1 MQLKYRKWR
10 GACNVIHGLTLTAAL
25 STWWGTLHSSVKQAG
40 KCVWGSASPSDGTRW
55 IACRPGF
62 FLPVR
67 VLSRLFRRL
76 FLQNL
81 EDAFEAGKL
90 RFFGKLAGMAESTA
104 FATGLDQLRR
114 TFALFAPRRFATSN
128 PQRLSKEKRVTRD
141 SGILAAS

>member
-10 GACNVIHGLTLTAAL
+10 GACNGIHGLTLTAAL

-40 KCVWGSASPSDGTRW
+40 KCVWGSASPSGGTRW
-55 IACRPGF
+55 IACRPSF

-81 EDAFEAGKL
+81 QDALEAGEL
-90 RFFGKLAGMAESTA
+90 RFFGKLAGMAKPTA

-114 TFALFAPRRFATSN
+114 IEWVVYAKPPFGGPE
-128 PQRLSKEKRVTRD
+128 QV
-141 SGILAAS
+141 LAYLGR

>member
-10 GACNVIHGLTLTAAL
+10 GACNGIHGLTLTAAL

-40 KCVWGSASPSDGTRW
+40 KCVWGSASPSGGTRW
-55 IACRPGF
+55 IACRPSF

-67 VLSRLFRRL
+67 VLSRLFRRP

-81 EDAFEAGKL
+81 QDALEAGEL
-90 RFFGKLAGMAESTA
+90 RFFGKLAGMAEPTA

-114 TFALFAPRRFATSN
+114 TLALFAPRRFATSN